1 MKNLHPNEII
11 FRHRKLTKK
20 ETKNLEPIS
29 FQENKREIENQKIK
43 INLDAPMYGSG
54 IDVDLE
60 LTQEENEKSV

>member
-1 MKNLHPNEII
+1 MKNLHPTEII
-11 FRHRKLTKK
+11 FKHRKLTKK